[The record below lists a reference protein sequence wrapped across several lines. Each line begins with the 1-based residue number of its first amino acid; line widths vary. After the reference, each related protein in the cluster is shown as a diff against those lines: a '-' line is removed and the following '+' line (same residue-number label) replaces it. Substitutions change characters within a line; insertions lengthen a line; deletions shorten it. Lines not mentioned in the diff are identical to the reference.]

1 MAKMIDNY
9 FTFRRLF
16 NVIIEK
22 NLMIELIEIY
32 RMNTIEDWY
41 SSIGRLCNSTRYKQA
56 LYNELLGHS

>member
-32 RMNTIEDWY
+32 RMNTIED
-41 SSIGRLCNSTRYKQA
+41 
-56 LYNELLGHS
+56 